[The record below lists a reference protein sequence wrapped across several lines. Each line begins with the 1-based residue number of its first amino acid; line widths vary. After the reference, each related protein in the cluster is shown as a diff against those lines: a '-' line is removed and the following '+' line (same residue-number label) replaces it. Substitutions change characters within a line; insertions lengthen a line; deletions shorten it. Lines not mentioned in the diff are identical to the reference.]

1 MSYYY
6 ARTVDL
12 PFDQAIDRVTEAL
25 KAEGFGVLSD
35 IDVQATLK
43 KKLDLDMPAYRILG
57 ACNPHFASQALEKEP
72 YIGVM
77 LPCNVVVREVNGQ
90 VEVVAVDPVA
100 SMVAVENPDLA
111 AIAGE
116 VKKRLQRVIDSL

>member
-1 MSYYY
+1 
-6 ARTVDL
+6 
-12 PFDQAIDRVTEAL
+12 
-25 KAEGFGVLSD
+25 
-35 IDVQATLK
+35 
-43 KKLDLDMPAYRILG
+43 
-57 ACNPHFASQALEKEP
+57 
-72 YIGVM
+72 M
-77 LPCNVVVREVNGQ
+77 LPCNVVVREVDGQ